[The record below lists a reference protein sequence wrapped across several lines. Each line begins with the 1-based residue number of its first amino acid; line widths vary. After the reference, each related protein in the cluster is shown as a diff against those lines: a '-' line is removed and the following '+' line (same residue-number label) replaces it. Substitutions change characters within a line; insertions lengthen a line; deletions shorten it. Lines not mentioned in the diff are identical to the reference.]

1 MCRVVQAVVDGLYPG
16 NSANILGSFTV
27 CNSTVYLVDT
37 VLLPAA
43 SLDAIPQINATTTAS
58 ASQPVAAP
66 ALAPK
71 TGAAVMDRMGR
82 V

>member
-1 MCRVVQAVVDGLYPG
+1 MCLLMQAVVDGLFPG

-43 SLDAIPQINATTTAS
+43 SLDAIPQINAYA
-58 ASQPVAAP
+58 AQPVAAP

-71 TGAAVMDRMGR
+71 TGAHFLQFIYWAKA
-82 V
+82 